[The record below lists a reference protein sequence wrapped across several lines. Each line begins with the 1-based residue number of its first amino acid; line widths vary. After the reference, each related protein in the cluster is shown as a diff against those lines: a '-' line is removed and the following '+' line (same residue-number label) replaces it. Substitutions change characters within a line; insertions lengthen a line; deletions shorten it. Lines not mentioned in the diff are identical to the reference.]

1 VSTTSHN
8 LRALAQLIFPVLA
21 CLLLAAH
28 FFRAGQLALSMASA
42 LLPLLLAV
50 PRAWAARTMQAALL
64 LGAFEWLRTLAEFAA
79 VRVSMGQPVLRLV
92 AILLAV
98 ALFTAASALVFR
110 TASLRRRYRLA
121 TAAPAA

>member
-1 VSTTSHN
+1 MTVSRAAPT

-28 FFRAGQLALSMASA
+28 FFRAGQLALAVASA

-50 PRAWAARTMQAALL
+50 PRAWAARTMQLALL
-64 LGAFEWLRTLAEFAA
+64 VGAVEWLRTLAEFAA
-79 VRVSMGQPVLRLV
+79 VRVSMGQPVARLT
-92 AILLAV
+92 AILVAV

-110 TASLRRRYRLA
+110 NARLRARYRLG
-121 TAAPAA
+121 